1 MMEYIGLALFVFA
14 VCGLLYELF
23 RKKEV
28 VVPAPPSYEEE
39 SLPMYIVV
47 EK

>member
-14 VCGLLYELF
+14 VAGLLWELF
-23 RKKEV
+23 RKKPV
-28 VVPAPPSYEEE
+28 VVQEPPVYEEE
-39 SLPMYIVV
+39 ALPLYIVV